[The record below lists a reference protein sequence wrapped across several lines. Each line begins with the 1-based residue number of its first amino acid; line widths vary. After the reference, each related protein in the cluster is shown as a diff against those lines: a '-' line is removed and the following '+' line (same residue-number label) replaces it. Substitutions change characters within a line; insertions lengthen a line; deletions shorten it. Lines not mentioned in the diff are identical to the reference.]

1 MNSRAEEGTIWPE
14 WNSEAGQCEYC
25 GENTRVKPDP
35 FGGRPACR
43 PCFYQIIDG
52 ETT

>member
-1 MNSRAEEGTIWPE
+1 MKPRAEEGTTWPE

-43 PCFYQIIDG
+43 PCFFQIIDG